1 MMQKPWFKMFMWIM
15 ASSFFFFA
23 SSAVISLFSPG
34 PSEEQVMKFMAGMM
48 NAMENSTMG
57 LAMSMENN
65 SELKQLIGLSSI
77 IIIPIIAMAAFLGI
91 YLRIRRRKDS
101 AG

>member
-1 MMQKPWFKMFMWIM
+1 MMQKLWFKIFIWIM

-23 SSAVISLFSPG
+23 SSVIISLLSPG

-57 LAMSMENN
+57 LAMSLENN

-77 IIIPIIAMAAFLGI
+77 IVIPIIAMAAFLGI
-91 YLRIRRRKDS
+91 YIRIRRRKDS

>member
-1 MMQKPWFKMFMWIM
+1 MMQKPWFKMFIWLM
-15 ASSFFFFA
+15 ASSFFFLA
-23 SSAVISLFSPG
+23 SSAIISLFSPG
-34 PSEEQVMKFMAGMM
+34 PSEEQVMRFMAGMM

-65 SELKQLIGLSSI
+65 SELRQLIGLSAI
-77 IIIPIIAMAAFLGI
+77 IVIPIIAMAAFLGI
-91 YLRIRRRKDS
+91 YIRILRRKDS